1 MNKNDSAL
9 SIIKSIKPVDFSYSK
24 KGKEF
29 SKFFSASSLQHLFKK
44 ANKKIKVAKKF
55 ELPVLKEAKKVNTD
69 IVNIKINSSFNYVTE
84 LSSLKNFKVSSMK
97 KKKITQEDIDKM
109 NLYKELFYVTKE
121 KIVDMDF
128 RKKRFKRIKDKYL
141 EFKSYGVKEVTL
153 DPGKY
158 HPKYDILYKRN
169 PVTFF
174 GTKDLE
180 NKDDQL
186 KININ
191 DNNKNNML
199 ILNKNNSADNLF
211 IRKNKNKPEQIRKNK
226 KTDKSTDDNN
236 KNETNTKNM
245 NVIPLSQTN
254 YNPKRYTSSDGFL
267 QIEKINSFK
276 ISKKLSTASNDRKIT
291 TKRKIFKKS
300 SSVSNIDKIKCP
312 ILFNRMPGRE
322 RKVVVTPNYIEVD
335 YSPKYD
341 ITRPHVP
348 ATIFRH
354 TFDYS
359 KFKKYITS
367 KIIRSYCFTPD
378 KYFILEINQNMENNN
393 IPGRY
398 NKNNNILNYN

>member
-1 MNKNDSAL
+1 
-9 SIIKSIKPVDFSYSK
+9 
-24 KGKEF
+24 
-29 SKFFSASSLQHLFKK
+29 
-44 ANKKIKVAKKF
+44 
-55 ELPVLKEAKKVNTD
+55 
-69 IVNIKINSSFNYVTE
+69 
-84 LSSLKNFKVSSMK
+84 
-97 KKKITQEDIDKM
+97 
-109 NLYKELFYVTKE
+109 
-121 KIVDMDF
+121 MDF
-128 RKKRFKRIKDKYL
+128 RKERFKRIKDKYL
-141 EFKSYGVKEVTL
+141 ELKSYGVKEVTL

-174 GTKDLE
+174 GTKDWE

-226 KTDKSTDDNN
+226 MINKKTDDNN
-236 KNETNTKNM
+236 KNDTNTKNM

-276 ISKKLSTASNDRKIT
+276 ISKKLSTSSNIRKTT

-322 RKVVVTPNYIEVD
+322 RKVVVTPNYIEVN
-335 YSPKYD
+335 YTPKYD